1 MERLGVVVSMQS
13 GCSKCGKPAVYLRR
27 YTSEHLCGACLVET
41 TIDRVRK
48 TINKHKML
56 NDKDRIA
63 VAISGGKDS
72 SVLLHILHKIECAYP
87 GSEIVPVTIDEGIK
101 GYRNEALGSARELCR
116 SLDLNLEVLSFED
129 LIGYSLDEIVKR
141 RTSSSLG
148 ACSYCG
154 VFRRRALNTA
164 AQNLEADVIA
174 TGHNLDDEVQTVL
187 MNILRGDSGRI
198 ARTNV
203 PREITVEG
211 FVPRI
216 KPIIEITERDVVAYA
231 HYVKLPYHDVP
242 CPYAEEA
249 YRNDIRSFLKD
260 MEYKRPGTL
269 LATLRSSEAM
279 TKAFRQIPTKWEFT
293 NCEKCNAPSPSKLC
307 KACEML
313 ESIES

>member
-1 MERLGVVVSMQS
+1 
-13 GCSKCGKPAVYLRR
+13 
-27 YTSEHLCGACLVET
+27 
-41 TIDRVRK
+41 
-48 TINKHKML
+48 ML

-72 SVLLHILHKIECAYP
+72 AVLLHILHTIESAYP
-87 GSEIVPVTIDEGIK
+87 NSEIIPVTIDEGIQ
-101 GYRNEALGSARELCR
+101 GYRNEALESARELSR
-116 SLDLNLEVLSFED
+116 SLDLKLEVLSFKD
-129 LIGYSLDEIVKR
+129 IIGYSLDEIVQKR
-141 RTSSSLG
+141 SDNALG

-154 VFRRRALNTA
+154 VFRRRALNTI
-164 AQNLEADVIA
+164 AQNLQADVIA

-203 PREITVEG
+203 PRDQTVEG

-216 KPIIEITERDVVAYA
+216 KPITEITERDVVAYA
-231 HYVKLPYHDVP
+231 HFLELPYHDVP

-249 YRNDIRSFLKD
+249 YRNDVRAFLND

-279 TKAFRQIPTKWEFT
+279 TKAFRQNPTKWEFT
-293 NCEKCNAPSPSKLC
+293 HCEKCNAPSPSKLC
-307 KACEML
+307 KVCEML